1 MAKHCNNCGKELSFL
16 SYFSNK
22 SLCSEC
28 EIEKNSKI
36 AAIEEEKNSRITA
49 IEEEIIQKK
58 EITEEQKEFLRKQ
71 DKSTAYKI
79 YSYIYDV
86 FEKDKELEEE
96 EIITLQN
103 VQSTLGLSNEDIR
116 FDDRVRPY
124 IFVHSIKKDG
134 RLPQTKLEIQGGQV
148 ILKKGEVVHHADNG
162 ALNEL
167 KTVDLGY
174 SGSSQGVSF
183 RIMRGVTYRV
193 GSHRGHLIKQDR
205 IVESSRGIL
214 IITNQRLFLN
224 PFPGRKPVSI
234 PLNKILSYH
243 CYNNGIEVYKE
254 GRDKGYFFSINKS
267 GSVEIFGLCL
277 GYLLSQ
283 GN

>member
-1 MAKHCNNCGKELSFL
+1 MAKHCINCGKKLSFL
-16 SYFSNK
+16 SNFSSK

-28 EIEKNSKI
+28 EKEKDSK
-36 AAIEEEKNSRITA
+36 ITA
-49 IEEEIIQKK
+49 IREEIIQKK
-58 EITEEQKEFLRKQ
+58 EITEEQKEFLQKQ

-79 YSYIYDV
+79 YSNIYDI
-86 FEKDKELEEE
+86 FEKDKELEEK

-103 VQSTLGLSNEDIR
+103 VQLTLGLSNEDIR
-116 FDDRVRPY
+116 FDERVRPY

-134 RLPQTKLEIQGGQV
+134 KLPQTKLEIEGGQV
-148 ILKKGEVVHHADNG
+148 ILKKGEIVHHADNG

-183 RIMRGVTYRV
+183 RIMKGVSYRV
-193 GSHRGHLIKQDR
+193 GTHRGHLIKQDR

-214 IITNQRLFLN
+214 IITNQRLFLS

-234 PLNKILSYH
+234 PLNKIVSYH
-243 CYNNGIEVYKE
+243 CYSNGIEVYKE
-254 GRDKGYFFSINKS
+254 GRDKGYFFSISKI

-277 GYLLSQ
+277 GHLLKQ
-283 GN
+283 GD

>member
-1 MAKHCNNCGKELSFL
+1 MIMAKNCNNCGKKLSFL
-16 SYFSNK
+16 SNFSNK
-22 SLCSEC
+22 CLCSEC
-28 EIEKNSKI
+28 EKEK
-36 AAIEEEKNSRITA
+36 AFRITA
-49 IEEEIIQKK
+49 IEKEIIQNK
-58 EITEEQKEFLRKQ
+58 EITEEQKEFLQKQ
-71 DKSTAYKI
+71 DKSTAHKI
-79 YSYIYDV
+79 YTNIYDV
-86 FEKDKELEEE
+86 FEGDKELEEE
-96 EIITLQN
+96 EITTLQI

-116 FDDRVRPY
+116 FDERVRPY
-124 IFVHSIKKDG
+124 IYVHSIRKNGK
-134 RLPQTKLEIQGGQV
+134 LPETKLEIEGGQV

-167 KTVDLGY
+167 KTVNLGY
-174 SGSSQGVSF
+174 SGSSRGVSF
-183 RIMRGVTYRV
+183 RIMKGVSYRI
-193 GSHRGHLIKQDR
+193 GTHRGHLIKQDR

-224 PFPGRKPVSI
+224 PYPGRKPVSI

-277 GYLLSQ
+277 GYLLKQ
-283 GN
+283 GD